1 MPERMSWRSARRIAL
16 RAQGIGGRR
25 ADDLPARAASRRSLE
40 RTLERTHLLQI
51 DSVSVFAR
59 AHHMPVFTRR
69 GCWDVDVLDR
79 ASRPGRGR
87 LVQEALAHEAAY
99 TTSEVH
105 SLLAFRRERAARR
118 DWGAVRRAAGS
129 DAGAMRRVLDV
140 IAEHGPISAAAVA
153 RRVGDEEKPAEGW
166 GWRRSDTQWL
176 VEYLFRSGHVD
187 CVGRSPQ
194 FERLY
199 AAEADAPLPDHASP
213 AGAPEDV
220 AAGGGE
226 QGSGIDQK
234 SGADQ
239 ESGTDPS
246 AAQGE
251 LVRRAA
257 RALGIASPA
266 DIADYFR
273 LRAAEVA
280 PHIRDMLADGTLRE
294 TTVRRGADELPLLLH
309 EEAPR
314 PAPVVTAA
322 LVSPFDPVAFHRP
335 RLRDLFDV
343 EYRIGIYTPRAQRTH
358 GYYALPFLLDDRIV
372 ARVDLRSD
380 RRRGVLEVCEA
391 HTEPLPAMRSR
402 ERVPG
407 VEEIAPSLAGELGR
421 AARWQGLAGIEVL
434 GVGDLAP
441 ALAAALGPDP
451 V

>member
-1 MPERMSWRSARRIAL
+1 MAERLSWRSARRIAL

-87 LVQEALAHEAAY
+87 LVQEALAHEAAF
-99 TTSEVH
+99 TTAEVH
-105 SLLAFRRERAARR
+105 SLLGFRRERAARR

-176 VEYLFRSGHVD
+176 VEYLFRAGHVD

-199 AAEADAPLPDHASP
+199 AVEAGAPLPDHAADP
-213 AGAPEDV
+213 AALPE
-220 AAGGGE
+220 GGDDA
-226 QGSGIDQK
+226 GSGP
-234 SGADQ
+234 
-239 ESGTDPS
+239 DPS

-251 LVRRAA
+251 LARRAA
-257 RALGIASPA
+257 KALGIATPA

-280 PHIRDMLADGTLRE
+280 PHIRDMLASGMLRE
-294 TTVRRGADELPLLLH
+294 VTVRRGSRELPLLLH
-309 EEAPR
+309 HEAPR
-314 PAPVVTAA
+314 PAPVAAAA

-358 GYYALPFLLDDRIV
+358 GYYALPFLLGDRIV

-391 HTEPLPAMRSR
+391 HLEPLPAMRAR

-407 VEEIAPSLAGELGR
+407 VEEIAPALADELGR
-421 AARWQGLAGIEVL
+421 AARWQGLTSIEVL
-434 GVGDLAP
+434 CVGDLAP
-441 ALAAALGPDP
+441 ALAEMLS
-451 V
+451 